1 MNSNFN
7 SPYFYIHFWK
17 VCSFWSISPEA
28 DGWANIVGQH
38 SPYSPDYVISDY
50 IVDQIVGAFSI
61 PVKVLAEV
69 VDYQEQRWDWV
80 NNNEDPDSSELFPKA
95 SFNYRVITIS
105 LGSLERSEDSQCEEE
120 HDDEEKHNDDQ
131 VANSHHEPERTGA
144 QITEIIELFSIHDN
158 ASHNDDVQTEN
169 NGNGSNCTTV
179 REQYLQFGVV
189 ASLEPG

>member
-17 VCSFWSISPEA
+17 VSPFWSIKCPEA
-28 DGWANIVGQH
+28 DGWPDIVGQH

-80 NNNEDPDSSELFPKA
+80 NNNEDPDSSELFPKS
-95 SFNYRVITIS
+95 SFNYRVVAIS
-105 LGSLERSEDSQCEEE
+105 LGSLESQQTLNVFKAKPIRDALVKSGIGFDAIYTKLPKYYEDMQKSFL
-120 HDDEEKHNDDQ
+120 KK
-131 VANSHHEPERTGA
+131 
-144 QITEIIELFSIHDN
+144 
-158 ASHNDDVQTEN
+158 
-169 NGNGSNCTTV
+169 
-179 REQYLQFGVV
+179 
-189 ASLEPG
+189 